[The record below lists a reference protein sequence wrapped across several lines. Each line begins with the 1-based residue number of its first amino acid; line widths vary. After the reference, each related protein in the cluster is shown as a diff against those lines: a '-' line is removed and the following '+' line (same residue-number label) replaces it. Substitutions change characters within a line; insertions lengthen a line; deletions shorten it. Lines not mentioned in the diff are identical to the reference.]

1 MNYCVEVV
9 FAEEL
14 FVCGLPGTGGQP
26 LSGIGK
32 GRKHHQSQS
41 SRAIKYLIVLGT
53 EFAMETGQALKAWC
67 LPSWGLESRNAVE
80 DWRMTKSLR
89 MGGTGDSPAMGR
101 SGSRREQS
109 QLK

>member
-9 FAEEL
+9 FAEES
-14 FVCGLPGTGGQP
+14 FVCGLSGRGGQP

-53 EFAMETGQALKAWC
+53 EFAMEVTGSISL
-67 LPSWGLESRNAVE
+67 LPTLLGL
-80 DWRMTKSLR
+80 
-89 MGGTGDSPAMGR
+89 GI
-101 SGSRREQS
+101 
-109 QLK
+109 